1 MDTHPLR
8 NNPDDRGR
16 RTPREFE
23 GVWKGAFRR
32 FTGHR
37 LSLLGTAGILLI
49 LLTGVLAPAI
59 TPYEPNRTDV
69 LNRLQ
74 PPSAT
79 HWMGT
84 DELGRDLF
92 TRILYGSRISLSV
105 GVASMAISMVLGT
118 LIGSIAGYFGGIFDH
133 LLMRFTD
140 VMISFPRVF
149 VLILLLGLLGHELST
164 VIIVTG
170 ILAWMPM
177 ARLVRAE
184 ILALK
189 EREFVLA
196 ARVAGASP
204 SRIVTHHLLPNA
216 SSSIIVAA
224 SLGVADAVRT
234 ESGLSYLGLGLQPP
248 TASWGTMLRNA
259 QDQLI
264 PAPWTAIFPGLMIFL
279 TVMFI
284 NFIGD
289 GLRDAL
295 DPRHIRSR

>member
-1 MDTHPLR
+1 MTETLNLGKSGIEEAFAARPV
-8 NNPDDRGR
+8 
-16 RTPREFE
+16 E
-23 GVWKGAFRR
+23 GLWRSALRR
-32 FTGHR
+32 FAKHR
-37 LSLLGTAGILLI
+37 LSVAGCAVMLVVFLS
-49 LLTGVLAPAI
+49 GVLAPAL
-59 TPYEPNRTDV
+59 TPYDPNRTDV

-74 PPSAT
+74 PPSAE

-92 TRILYGSRISLSV
+92 TRLLYGSRVSLTVGLAAMVIS
-105 GVASMAISMVLGT
+105 VLVGT
-118 LIGSIAGYFGGIFDH
+118 LVGSVAGFLGGPFDSA
-133 LLMRFTD
+133 LMRFTD
-140 VMISFPRVF
+140 VMISFPRLF
-149 VLILLLGLLGHELST
+149 VLILLLGFLGHKLHT
-164 VIIVTG
+164 IVLVTG
-170 ILAWMPM
+170 ILAWMPL

-184 ILALK
+184 ILTLK
-189 EREFVLA
+189 NKEFIMA
-196 ARVAGASP
+196 ARVLGASRR
-204 SRIVTHHLLPNA
+204 RIVSQHLLPNA

-264 PAPWTAIFPGLMIFL
+264 TAPWTAIFPGLMIFM
-279 TVMFI
+279 TVMCI

-295 DPRHIRSR
+295 DPRYGGSR